1 MKGDVTALSKMT
13 TEAKA
18 QELFEFASEF
28 SDVVRLKA
36 LDRFHDTY
44 IMRFDWPKEKGSTI
58 SKSSKMITQVKKF
71 LLQIQCNLL
80 RPRML

>member
-1 MKGDVTALSKMT
+1 MTMEMKTSTALTDSD
-13 TEAKA
+13 
-18 QELFEFASEF
+18 F

-58 SKSSKMITQVKKF
+58 SKSSKMIAQVRFFCFKF
-71 LLQIQCNLL
+71 NATF
-80 RPRML
+80 